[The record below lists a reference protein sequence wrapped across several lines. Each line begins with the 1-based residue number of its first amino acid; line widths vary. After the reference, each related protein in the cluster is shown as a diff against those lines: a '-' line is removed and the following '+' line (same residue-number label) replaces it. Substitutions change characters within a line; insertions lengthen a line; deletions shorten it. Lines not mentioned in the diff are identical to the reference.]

1 VKDYIIEAMKT
12 WRKRNAAMILA
23 TQSSI
28 DLTRNEMLQVVAESC
43 GTLIFLANPRMDKR
57 TYQDLF
63 HLNETEANL
72 VASLTPKKQLLIKRP
87 DLSKVV
93 QLNVAAKDYWIYT
106 NSPAD
111 NEKKRRA
118 FERYGFKRG
127 LELLAKQGRAADDE
141 NDSPTESS

>member
-1 VKDYIIEAMKT
+1 MKT

-23 TQSSI
+23 TQSSA
-28 DLTRNEMLQVVAESC
+28 DLTRNEMLQIVAESC

-57 TYQDLF
+57 QYQELF

-72 VASLTPKKQLLIKRP
+72 VASLIPKKQLLVKRP

-93 QLNVAAKDYWIYT
+93 QLNVASKDYWIYT
-106 NSPAD
+106 NSPMD
-111 NEKKRRA
+111 NERKRQA

-127 LELLAKQGRAADDE
+127 LDMLARERRTVDDDLVAPVPE
-141 NDSPTESS
+141 RTAQ